1 MKIQTNKHMKK
12 SAFVFILAL
21 SAAMAVHAQ
30 KFAYV
35 DTQYILDNIPEFAE
49 AQTQLDEISNQWQK
63 EIEANLADVDKMYK
77 DYQTQ
82 SVLLPDDLKKK
93 KEQEIV
99 EKEKE
104 AKNLQR
110 TRFGKDGDLFKKR
123 QELVKPIQEK
133 VYNAIQEIATN
144 NNYAVIFDKGGSLTM
159 MYANPKYDIS
169 DEVLDHLGASLNNRK
184 GKSKPGTPTAGA
196 SSGSKSSSPGSGVSP
211 GGDAGGRPGGDA
223 REAPQGGSF
232 ESKEPKK

>member
-1 MKIQTNKHMKK
+1 MKK
-12 SAFVFILAL
+12 ATWIIMI
-21 SAAMAVHAQ
+21 AMLTAMTAVAQ

-49 AQTQLDEISNQWQK
+49 AQSQLDEISAQWQK
-63 EIEANLADVDKMYK
+63 ELESKFAEVDKMYK

-82 SVLLPDDLKKK
+82 SVLLPEDLKKK

-110 TRFGKDGDLFKKR
+110 ARFGKDGDLFKKR

-133 VYNAIQEIATN
+133 VYNAIQEIATS

-169 DEVLDHLGASLNNRK
+169 DEVLDNLGASMSNRK
-184 GKSKPGTPTAGA
+184 GKAKPAGSTTPGA
-196 SSGSKSSSPGSGVSP
+196 PPSPSGAKSGDTRETPP
-211 GGDAGGRPGGDA
+211 GGAVEREGR
-223 REAPQGGSF
+223 
-232 ESKEPKK
+232 K

>member
-1 MKIQTNKHMKK
+1 MKK
-12 SAFVFILAL
+12 LILTLTAVVFTV
-21 SAAMAVHAQ
+21 AMLNAQ

-49 AQTQLDEISNQWQK
+49 AQSQLDELSNQWQK
-63 EIEANLADVDKMYK
+63 EIEARFTDIDKMYK
-77 DYQTQ
+77 DYQAQ
-82 SVLLPDDLKKK
+82 AILLPDDMKKK

-99 EKEKE
+99 DREKD
-104 AKNLQR
+104 AKSLQR

-133 VYNAIQEIATN
+133 IYNAIQEIANN

-169 DEVLDHLGASLNNRK
+169 DDVLDNLGANLNNRK
-184 GKSKPGTPTAGA
+184 GKGK
-196 SSGSKSSSPGSGVSP
+196 SGSTTSNPGSGTGKP
-211 GGDAGGRPGGDA
+211 GGGI
-223 REAPQGGSF
+223 
-232 ESKEPKK
+232 ESKEIKK

>member
-1 MKIQTNKHMKK
+1 MKK
-12 SAFVFILAL
+12 LVVLFAVFIF
-21 SAAMAVHAQ
+21 SAMMLQAQ

-35 DTQYILDNIPEFAE
+35 DTQYILDNIPEFTE
-49 AQTQLDEISNQWQK
+49 AQAQLDDLSNQWQK
-63 EIEANLADVDKMYK
+63 EIEGKFAEIDKMYK

-82 SVLLPDDLKKK
+82 AVLLPDDMKKK

-99 EKEKE
+99 DREKD

-133 VYNAIQEIATN
+133 IYNAIQELSQN
-144 NNYAVIFDKGGSLTM
+144 NNYAVVFDKGGSLTM

-169 DEVLDHLGASLNNRK
+169 DDVLDNLGASLSNRK
-184 GKSKPGTPTAGA
+184 GKGK
-196 SSGSKSSSPGSGVSP
+196 SGSSASP
-211 GGDAGGRPGGDA
+211 
-223 REAPQGGSF
+223 APKQGGSNSGTNTNT
-232 ESKEPKK
+232 ESGTESREPKK

>member
-1 MKIQTNKHMKK
+1 MNRTTF
-12 SAFVFILAL
+12 FVAVFLLAT
-21 SAAMAVHAQ
+21 SMVFGQ

-49 AQTQLDEISNQWQK
+49 AQAQLDEISLQWQK
-63 EIEANLADVDKMYK
+63 EIEAKLAEVDKMYK

-82 SVLLPDDLKKK
+82 AVLLPDDMKKK

-99 EKEKE
+99 DKEKD

-133 VYNAIQEIATN
+133 IYNAIQELSTN
-144 NNYAVIFDKGGSLTM
+144 NNYAVVFDKGGSLTM

-169 DEVLDHLGASLNNRK
+169 DEVLDNLGANLNNRK
-184 GKSKPGTPTAGA
+184 GKGKSGSPGTSESKPSGNKETPGN
-196 SSGSKSSSPGSGVSP
+196 SV
-211 GGDAGGRPGGDA
+211 
-223 REAPQGGSF
+223 
-232 ESKEPKK
+232 ESREPKK

>member
-1 MKIQTNKHMKK
+1 MKK
-12 SAFVFILAL
+12 TILIFSVIIFSAMLIQ
-21 SAAMAVHAQ
+21 AQ

-49 AQTQLDEISNQWQK
+49 AQDQLDEISAQWQK
-63 EIEANLADVDKMYK
+63 EIETKFAEVDKMYK

-82 SVLLPDDLKKK
+82 SVLLPDDMKKK

-99 EKEKE
+99 DKEKD
-104 AKNLQR
+104 AKGLQR

-133 VYNAIQEIATN
+133 IYNAIQEISTS
-144 NNYAVIFDKGGSLTM
+144 NNYAVVFDKGGSLTM

-169 DEVLDHLGASLNNRK
+169 DDVLDNLGASLNNRK
-184 GKSKPGTPTAGA
+184 GKTKTGGTTPSGTKTGGTGEPSTPKGGA
-196 SSGSKSSSPGSGVSP
+196 ET
-211 GGDAGGRPGGDA
+211 RQ
-223 REAPQGGSF
+223 PQGGKESMQPQGGET
-232 ESKEPKK
+232 ESKPPKK

>member
-1 MKIQTNKHMKK
+1 MKK
-12 SAFVFILAL
+12 LILTITAVVFTV
-21 SAAMAVHAQ
+21 AMLNAQ

-49 AQTQLDEISNQWQK
+49 AQTQLDELSNQWQK
-63 EIEANLADVDKMYK
+63 EIEARFTDIDKMYK
-77 DYQTQ
+77 DYQAQ
-82 SVLLPDDLKKK
+82 AILLPDDMKKK

-99 EKEKE
+99 DREKD
-104 AKNLQR
+104 AKSLQR

-133 VYNAIQEIATN
+133 IYNAIQEIANN

-169 DEVLDHLGASLNNRK
+169 DDVLDNLGANLNNRK
-184 GKSKPGTPTAGA
+184 GKGN
-196 SSGSKSSSPGSGVSP
+196 SGSTTSNPGSGTGKP
-211 GGDAGGRPGGDA
+211 GGGI
-223 REAPQGGSF
+223 
-232 ESKEPKK
+232 ESKEIKK

>member
-1 MKIQTNKHMKK
+1 MKK
-12 SAFVFILAL
+12 LFFTMTVLMVSVV
-21 SAAMAVHAQ
+21 MMQAQ

-49 AQTQLDEISNQWQK
+49 AQAQLDELSVTWQK
-63 EIEANLADVDKMYK
+63 EIEGKFAEVDKMYK

-82 SVLLPDDLKKK
+82 AVLLPDDMKKK

-99 EKEKE
+99 DKEKD

-110 TRFGKDGDLFKKR
+110 NRFGKEGDLFKKR

-133 VYNAIQEIATN
+133 IYTAIQELATSN
-144 NNYAVIFDKGGSLTM
+144 NFAVVFDKGGSLTM

-169 DEVLDHLGASLNNRK
+169 DEVLDNLGANMGSRK
-184 GKSKPGTPTAGA
+184 GKGKASESQSPAPKSGA
-196 SSGSKSSSPGSGVSP
+196 A
-211 GGDAGGRPGGDA
+211 AGGTDTR
-223 REAPQGGSF
+223 
-232 ESKEPKK
+232 EPKK

>member
-1 MKIQTNKHMKK
+1 MKK
-12 SAFVFILAL
+12 RIFIFTVMLF
-21 SAAMAVHAQ
+21 SVMMVHAQ

-35 DTQYILDNIPEFAE
+35 DTQYILDNIPEFTE
-49 AQTQLDEISNQWQK
+49 AQSQLDEISVQWQK
-63 EIEANLADVDKMYK
+63 EIETKFAEVDKMYK

-82 SVLLPDDLKKK
+82 AVLLPDDMKKK

-99 EKEKE
+99 DKEKD

-133 VYNAIQEIATN
+133 IYNAIQEISN
-144 NNYAVIFDKGGSLTM
+144 SNNYAVVFDKGGSLTM

-169 DEVLDHLGASLNNRK
+169 DEVLDNMGANMNNRK
-184 GKSKPGTPTAGA
+184 GKGKTGSTAPSGA
-196 SSGSKSSSPGSGVSP
+196 KSGGSADGP
-211 GGDAGGRPGGDA
+211 AGGT
-223 REAPQGGSF
+223 
-232 ESKEPKK
+232 ESREPKK

>member
-1 MKIQTNKHMKK
+1 MKK
-12 SAFVFILAL
+12 AVLFIAVFFFATWMIQ
-21 SAAMAVHAQ
+21 AQ

-49 AQTQLDEISNQWQK
+49 AQSQLDELSNQWQK
-63 EIEANLADVDKMYK
+63 EIEAKFAEVDKMYK

-82 SVLLPDDLKKK
+82 SVLLPDDMKKK

-99 EKEKE
+99 DKEKE

-110 TRFGKDGDLFKKR
+110 QRFGKDGDLFKKR

-133 VYNAIQEIATN
+133 VYNAIQEISN
-144 NNYAVIFDKGGSLTM
+144 SNNYAVVFDKGGNLTM

-169 DEVLDHLGASLNNRK
+169 DEVLDNLGASLGNRK
-184 GKSKPGTPTAGA
+184 GKTKPGAA
-196 SSGSKSSSPGSGVSP
+196 SSGAAGKSGVGDGGVP
-211 GGDAGGRPGGDA
+211 QRQGMQGGDN
-223 REAPQGGSF
+223 APQKSDKGGGVDVR
-232 ESKEPKK
+232 EPKK